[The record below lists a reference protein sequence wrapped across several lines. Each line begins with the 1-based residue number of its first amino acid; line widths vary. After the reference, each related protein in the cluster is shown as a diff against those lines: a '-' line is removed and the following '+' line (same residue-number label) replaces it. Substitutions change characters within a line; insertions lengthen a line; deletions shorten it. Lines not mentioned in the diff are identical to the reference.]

1 MVTLIIFLQKFI
13 FVILISIFNFP
24 LHSTPTIRSN
34 YEEIFDSL
42 IPIISELILEKNNI
56 DIENRGLFLGYFV
69 NKKNDCEYFI
79 KLMDKSNEEYF
90 FNVDICNLK
99 SGMHNWE

>member
-1 MVTLIIFLQKFI
+1 MHKFVVV
-13 FVILISIFNFP
+13 FFISISNVP
-24 LHSTPTIRSN
+24 LYATPTIRSN
-34 YEEIFDSL
+34 FEESFDRIL
-42 IPIISELILEKNNI
+42 PTISELILEKNNI

-99 SGMHNWE
+99 SGMHN